1 VVWPI
6 AFSYR
11 RPWVVVAA
19 VVTALLT
26 TGASSLTEPYSAA
39 RPRPLKITST
49 IVEGRDSALTIVES
63 AEVLR
68 ELRLIV
74 DGSDTLM
81 PGAVGS
87 YALAPKSA
95 RLDEWLQ
102 VDAGSWS
109 PTDTG
114 VGASG
119 LLSVTFLRQ
128 PLRLVVTAEPTTARL
143 LQADAG
149 LFAVNRSERSAE
161 AIFEPPAPS
170 THLLPLTLRLSKADT
185 VALTIEATYA
195 VPAVDVAVD
204 GAPVNVERRTIVRAS
219 RRVAVPHSP
228 SQP

>member
-1 VVWPI
+1 
-6 AFSYR
+6 
-11 RPWVVVAA
+11 
-19 VVTALLT
+19 
-26 TGASSLTEPYSAA
+26 
-39 RPRPLKITST
+39 
-49 IVEGRDSALTIVES
+49 
-63 AEVLR
+63 
-68 ELRLIV
+68 
-74 DGSDTLM
+74 
-81 PGAVGS
+81 
-87 YALAPKSA
+87 
-95 RLDEWLQ
+95 
-102 VDAGSWS
+102 
-109 PTDTG
+109 
-114 VGASG
+114 
-119 LLSVTFLRQ
+119 
-128 PLRLVVTAEPTTARL
+128 LVVTAEPTTARL